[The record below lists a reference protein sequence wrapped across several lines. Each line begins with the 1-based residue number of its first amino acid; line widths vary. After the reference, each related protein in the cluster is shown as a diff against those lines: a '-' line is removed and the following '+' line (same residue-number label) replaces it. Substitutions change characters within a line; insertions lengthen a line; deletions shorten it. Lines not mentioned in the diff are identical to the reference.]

1 MAGNEDYY
9 KVLGLTKSATSD
21 EIKRAYRKLAVKYHP
36 DKNPGNKAAEEKFKK
51 VSEAYEVLSDPKK
64 RADYD
69 QFGPDMFNRAAGGA
83 GGPGGGY
90 SYSGN
95 FRNPNDLF
103 RDIFGQAGTQGMD
116 ASFFEDLLGGGRGKR
131 GRRSAHGQQG
141 ANLQYELDVTLD
153 EAFTGVDKQFRF
165 SRQTPC
171 TVCGGSGAD
180 PAAGK
185 TTCPQCHGSGQ
196 VQGLFGMPQ
205 ACPQCGG
212 SGQIVKAPCRAC
224 GGQGRVQAARDLK
237 VHIPAGVDNGSK
249 LRIPKEGEAGVQGG
263 APGDLY
269 VIVRL
274 LPHPVFKRDGL
285 NLICELP
292 VPFATAVGG
301 GIIDVPTMTGKV
313 RMKVPEGTQS
323 GATLRI
329 KGRGFPALK
338 GGGKGDQLVRIQV
351 ETPVALTKQQKDL
364 LKYFTD
370 SLTSGNYPLQQ
381 RFEASA
387 KQYMS

>member
-1 MAGNEDYY
+1 MAESEDYY
-9 KVLGLTKSATSD
+9 KILGLTKSATPE

-69 QFGPDMFNRAAGGA
+69 QFGSDMFNRAAGG
-83 GGPGGGY
+83 GGQGGY

-116 ASFFEDLLGGGRGKR
+116 SSFFEDLLGGRSSRR
-131 GRRSAHGQQG
+131 GRRSSRGQAG
-141 ANLQYELDVTLD
+141 ANLQYELEISLD
-153 EAFTGVDKQFRF
+153 EAFTGVDKEFRF
-165 SRQTPC
+165 SKPNPC
-171 TVCGGSGAD
+171 TVCGGTGAD
-180 PAAGK
+180 PSAGK
-185 TTCPQCHGSGQ
+185 TTCPQCGGTGR
-196 VQGLFGMPQ
+196 VQGIFGMAQ

-212 SGQIVKAPCRAC
+212 SGQIVQTPCRAC
-224 GGQGRVQAARDLK
+224 GGQGRVQAVRDLK

-263 APGDLY
+263 PPGDLY
-269 VIVRL
+269 VIIKLR
-274 LPHPVFKRDGL
+274 PHPVFKRDGL
-285 NLICELP
+285 NLICERP
-292 VPFATAVGG
+292 IPFATAVGG

-323 GATLRI
+323 GAVLRI
-329 KGRGFPALK
+329 KGRGFPATK
-338 GGGKGDQLVRIQV
+338 GGGKGDQLVKIQV
-351 ETPVALTKQQKDL
+351 ETPVALTKQQRDL
-364 LKYFTD
+364 LNYFNE
-370 SLTSGNYPLQQ
+370 SLTSSNYPVHS
-381 RFEASA
+381 RFEDSA
-387 KQYMS
+387 KRYMS